1 MTNLVGTYQIKKA
14 NLYPS
19 HQADFHLIISKRHK
33 ASSRKPKDYLLIY
46 QAGIFRY
53 ISSLYPATCS
63 EASAGSSEAQILHL
77 EHKGTDYELR
87 LNQAAN
93 QAEIRQIEAGGSG
106 RLRRQDSQN
115 A

>member
-1 MTNLVGTYQIKKA
+1 MANLVGTYEISKA
-14 NLYPS
+14 NLYPA

-53 ISSLYPATCS
+53 ISSLYPAT
-63 EASAGSSEAQILHL
+63 ASDASTGSSEAQIWHL
-77 EHKGTDYELR
+77 EHKGMNYELR
-87 LNQAAN
+87 LNKAGN
-93 QAEIRQIEAGGSG
+93 QAEIKQIDAGGSG
-106 RLRRQDSQN
+106 RLRRHDFQN